1 MTETPSDRAKKDG
14 GAGSDRA
21 GVTRREFADAVGLA
35 GLMTVLGLARPA
47 LGQPHARMP
56 SATGMQPAQPGEAR
70 IFLTDEESA
79 FVNAAVAR
87 LIPSEG
93 EGPGAI
99 EAGVPNFMDK
109 QLGGAWGHGEAVYL
123 GGPFDPNAIP
133 QLGYQLS
140 YTPAELFRRAIG
152 AINQRLAA
160 SGTPFPAMPADA
172 QDTFLREQL
181 EAGAMGDL
189 DGVPAKVFFQE
200 LLHLTIEGYFSD
212 PAYGGN
218 KDMVAWKAIGF
229 PGAYACYRDTIGLH
243 GKRFSIG
250 PYSMADHDKIPE
262 MDMRDM
268 EAQHQ

>member
-1 MTETPSDRAKKDG
+1 MTKASSGEATNG
-14 GAGSDRA
+14 GVRCSDRA

-35 GLMTVLGLARPA
+35 GLVTVLGLARPA

-56 SATGMQPAQPGEAR
+56 SPAGTQPARPGEAR
-70 IFLTDEESA
+70 IFLTDEEAA

-99 EAGVPNFMDK
+99 EAGVPNFIDK
-109 QLGGAWGHGEAVYL
+109 QLGGAWGRGEALYL

-250 PYSMADHDKIPE
+250 PHSMADHDKIPE
-262 MDMRDM
+262 ADMKDM